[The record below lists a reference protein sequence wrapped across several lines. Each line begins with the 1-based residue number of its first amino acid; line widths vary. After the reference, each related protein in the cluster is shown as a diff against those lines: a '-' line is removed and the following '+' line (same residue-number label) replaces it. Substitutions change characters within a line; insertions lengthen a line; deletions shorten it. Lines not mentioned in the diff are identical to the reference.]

1 MALYNTVP
9 AEEST
14 LLAPPK
20 TTTTKSW
27 KGLVALAAV
36 ASFALG
42 AVAATASSTANDAAH
57 GNGYCGKG
65 DLAQPPKP
73 YMDLNFYDWYVLGD
87 DKLGSYWEFP
97 SNQCNYLC
105 SGSAKD
111 CTWFVELD
119 GNKGQCSG
127 TDLCD
132 SMDWNNICPF

>member
-1 MALYNTVP
+1 MENGALYMEATVNNLVV
-9 AEEST
+9 A
-14 LLAPPK
+14 
-20 TTTTKSW
+20 
-27 KGLVALAAV
+27 GLGIYDNGEQVQEINRLF
-36 ASFALG
+36 SI
-42 AVAATASSTANDAAH
+42 TANDAAH